1 MDSFSQDLEV
11 CFKIHKVDEYL
22 YFQKVVLQ
30 PLNKH
35 ASVKKK
41 MLHFNNNHFMPRALR
56 EAIMH
61 RSKLKNIY
69 NKCRTEGSCSNY
81 KKQINFC
88 VNLLRK
94 AKVEYFLKLNVK
106 DLPDH
111 KKFWERMKPYFSNK
125 GLNSN
130 NIMWK
135 KITNILPRKKS
146 KLL

>member
-1 MDSFSQDLEV
+1 
-11 CFKIHKVDEYL
+11 
-22 YFQKVVLQ
+22 
-30 PLNKH
+30 
-35 ASVKKK
+35 
-41 MLHFNNNHFMPRALR
+41 MLHFNNNHFMPKALR

-61 RSKLKNIY
+61 RPKLKNIY

-81 KKQINFC
+81 KKQINFW
-88 VNLLRK
+88 VNLLHK
-94 AKVEYFLKLNVK
+94 PKVEYFQKLNVK

-111 KKFWERMKPYFSNK
+111 KKFWKRMKSYFSNK

-135 KITNILPRKKS
+135 KITNILPRKRS